1 MKTLA
6 RFQPAAEP
14 IQFANGQAAR
24 TRGIHLS
31 CGKVERNSCARWQKL
46 RDCCNSQR
54 ANYDIVFFTRQSRF
68 SISKRSTKQE
78 TAFSVRNV
86 ESHDGSVKEWWVTA
100 ANKKGLVHIQFD
112 VTLEFLG
119 TRKGCV
125 GDWCEYFEVR
135 TPRRFIG
142 KKVHALQISLNA
154 ALSGC
159 WNAIYLTPLPAQ
171 ELETISHKRG
181 WWYIKSTQK
190 NYAVCSQ
197 EERSF
202 QTLILSY
209 KGVWN
214 FGNKDKFFLCLEIV
228 NVKAK
233 YYFFL

>member
-1 MKTLA
+1 MISYFSRGKVAFLFRNGRQNRKRRSRSEMWNHMTA
-6 RFQPAAEP
+6 RWKNDEWPR
-14 IQFANGQAAR
+14 R
-24 TRGIHLS
+24 TRRGWYIFSLTS
-31 CGKVERNSCARWQKL
+31 PWNSLAHARAAWAI
-46 RDCCNSQR
+46 D
-54 ANYDIVFFTRQSRF
+54 ANILKFALPDALLEKRFTR
-68 SISKRSTKQE
+68 SKYLST
-78 TAFSVRNV
+78 
-86 ESHDGSVKEWWVTA
+86 
-100 ANKKGLVHIQFD
+100 L
-112 VTLEFLG
+112 
-119 TRKGCV
+119 
-125 GDWCEYFEVR
+125 
-135 TPRRFIG
+135 
-142 KKVHALQISLNA
+142 ISLA
-154 ALSGC
+154 VGML
-159 WNAIYLTPLPAQ
+159 IYLTPLPAQ